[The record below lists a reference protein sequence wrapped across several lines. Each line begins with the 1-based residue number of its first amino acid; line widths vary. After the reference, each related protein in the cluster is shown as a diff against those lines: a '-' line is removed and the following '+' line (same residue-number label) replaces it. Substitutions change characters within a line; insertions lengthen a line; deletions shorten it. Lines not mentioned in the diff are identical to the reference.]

1 MIIWKLYKVI
11 EECDVILN
19 GCYVINDWSGE

>member
-1 MIIWKLYKVI
+1 MIIWKLYKII
-11 EECDVILN
+11 EEYDVILN